1 MYIEKIAKK
10 ALGIPLVRNVIN
22 WYEVLG
28 VNAMGGGKYRISN
41 PLVIGSYKNLYLH
54 NNAEINSNC
63 FLLAKDRIEIGEN
76 STLAY
81 GVTILTSANPNGPG
95 NKLSEL
101 YPKMTAPVIIGAY
114 VWVGA
119 NATILLG
126 VNIGDFSI
134 VAAGADDKKPFFK
147 QYSNWVLSKLLL
159 RKDEQY

>member
-1 MYIEKIAKK
+1 MYREKIAKK

-28 VNAMGGGKYRISN
+28 VNSMGGGKYRISN

-101 YPKMTAPVIIGAY
+101 YPKMIAPVIIGAD

-119 NATILLG
+119 NATILPG

-134 VAAGADDKKPFFK
+134 VAAGAIVTKNVPSGVLVAGNPAVVKK
-147 QYSNWVLSKLLL
+147 KL
-159 RKDEQY
+159 R